1 MTRRAI
7 DELGDLLERPYC
19 AVLATYREDGTAL
32 LSPVWHEWRDGG
44 FNLWLPADDVKT
56 RHLRRD
62 PRATLVVAESA
73 DPLRGVELRTQA
85 ELLPADDLADA
96 IRIATRYVGPEKGA
110 EYVEG
115 AGYDS
120 VIGRLE
126 PGHLRIWDFADE

>member
-1 MTRRAI
+1 M
-7 DELGDLLERPYC
+7 
-19 AVLATYREDGTAL
+19 
-32 LSPVWHEWRDGG
+32 
-44 FNLWLPADDVKT
+44 
-56 RHLRRD
+56 
-62 PRATLVVAESA
+62 AESV
-73 DPLRGVELRTQA
+73 DPLRGVELRTEA
-85 ELLPADDLADA
+85 RLLPADDLADA